1 MDEYVINIIVRD
13 FQGLYIEG
21 KELKFK
27 VDWVGGDILVGNF
40 RKELERVFKKENVH
54 PEYHAEPH
62 KITVIFNVTREPGRN
77 LCQSYLF

>member
-1 MDEYVINIIVRD
+1 MNEYVINIIVRD
-13 FQGLYIEG
+13 FQGFYVEG
-21 KELKFK
+21 KKLKVEADQVAGDIF
-27 VDWVGGDILVGNF
+27 VGGI
-40 RKELERVFKKENVH
+40 REELERVFKKANVH